1 MTQVFPTSVL
11 ETAEVERGYT
21 VKRIWKP
28 LEYTRRWFLCGETNS
43 RQIAQTGR
51 NIKKHPSSSLFYRK
65 ESKVK
70 KLSRQ
75 RFFRV
80 LQQLT
85 VIQASEIISWIL
97 PTLSPKTTLS
107 MIIMYLIFPWGVSF
121 SLSVIKF
128 WCSHTKHP
136 PDTNLL
142 SGSKHMTS
150 D

>member
-1 MTQVFPTSVL
+1 MSEQFYLHTLYNSQNKNYLEYQYQLFLLREGIRRLQFKLPLLMTQVSPMSVL

-85 VIQASEIISWIL
+85 VIQASEIIS
-97 PTLSPKTTLS
+97 
-107 MIIMYLIFPWGVSF
+107 
-121 SLSVIKF
+121 
-128 WCSHTKHP
+128 
-136 PDTNLL
+136 
-142 SGSKHMTS
+142 
-150 D
+150 